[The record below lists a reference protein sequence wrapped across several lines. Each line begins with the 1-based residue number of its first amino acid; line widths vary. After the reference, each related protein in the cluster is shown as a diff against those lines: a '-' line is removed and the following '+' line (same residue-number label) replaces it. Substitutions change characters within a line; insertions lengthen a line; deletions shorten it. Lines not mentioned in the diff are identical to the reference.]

1 VVGETSF
8 VVCCTV
14 ALMICV
20 VVLLVELLLVMPSTW
35 LVEALLLEL
44 TGSVLDCCVVELLLE
59 LGCVLL
65 LVVPDT

>member
-1 VVGETSF
+1 
-8 VVCCTV
+8 
-14 ALMICV
+14 MICV